1 MMFYILLYYCTLFC
15 IDIFC
20 SLEKNTKK
28 HDTYTINVFR
38 DSYIL
43 VLLSIDLVSSAPCS
57 SSIYDNM

>member
-15 IDIFC
+15 IDIFS